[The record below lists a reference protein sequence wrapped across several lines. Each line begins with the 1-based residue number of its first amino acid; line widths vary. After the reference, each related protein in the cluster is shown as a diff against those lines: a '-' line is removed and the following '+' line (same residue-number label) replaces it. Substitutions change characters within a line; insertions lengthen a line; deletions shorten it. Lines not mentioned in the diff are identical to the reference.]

1 MARVVAFLE
10 DSSLDASRS
19 RSTVECRWSG
29 GQMAGERVI
38 LLRTYGSESRQNRG
52 TPSQALE
59 LDAAQARSLI
69 EAIRSVFPALLD

>member
-1 MARVVAFLE
+1 
-10 DSSLDASRS
+10 
-19 RSTVECRWSG
+19 
-29 GQMAGERVI
+29 MAGERVI